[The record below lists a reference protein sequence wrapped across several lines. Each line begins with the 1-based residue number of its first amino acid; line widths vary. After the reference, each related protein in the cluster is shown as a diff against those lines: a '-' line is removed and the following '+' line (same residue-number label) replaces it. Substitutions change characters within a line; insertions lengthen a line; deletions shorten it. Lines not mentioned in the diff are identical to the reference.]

1 MFRMLHRRK
10 NEKGFTLIEMLIVV
24 VIVAILAAIS
34 VPIYVEY
41 VKTRSR
47 LGREDDDQ
55 RGLAGRAGVLS
66 GQGRLAGHGRRP
78 GAGEVSARWPGPR
91 SCSGPSRSW
100 VRHRVTITGTSTE
113 QMKGG
118 AGKTVTYNIEDGR
131 LDGLRHADRM
141 RAKSK
146 SSGAWR
152 NSADWA
158 AVSKAI
164 SRKDVTVAEVA
175 TARKLNI
182 YDLLRFA
189 VDQGASDLHLST
201 GSIPMIRVHG
211 SMRKLALP
219 RSDNETMMSIVRTVL
234 NRDQLE
240 RFEEMKE
247 IDFSAKLEDIA
258 RFRVNVFQQING
270 IGAVFRTIPSEI
282 KSFDELGLPEAM
294 RELAGR
300 DRGLVLLTGPTGS
313 GKTTTLATMIDWIN
327 EYKQLHIMTIEDPVE
342 FFHDSKNCMIN
353 QRELGAN
360 THSFANA
367 LRAALREDPDVIL
380 VGEMRDLET
389 ISLALTA
396 AETGHLVL
404 ATLHT
409 SSAAKTID
417 RVIDIFPAAQK
428 TQVRS
433 MLAESLEAV
442 VAQKLLP
449 QEGWHRPGGGL

>member
-1 MFRMLHRRK
+1 
-10 NEKGFTLIEMLIVV
+10 
-24 VIVAILAAIS
+24 
-34 VPIYVEY
+34 
-41 VKTRSR
+41 
-47 LGREDDDQ
+47 
-55 RGLAGRAGVLS
+55 
-66 GQGRLAGHGRRP
+66 
-78 GAGEVSARWPGPR
+78 
-91 SCSGPSRSW
+91 
-100 VRHRVTITGTSTE
+100 
-113 QMKGG
+113 
-118 AGKTVTYNIEDGR
+118 
-131 LDGLRHADRM
+131 
-141 RAKSK
+141 
-146 SSGAWR
+146 
-152 NSADWA
+152 
-158 AVSKAI
+158 
-164 SRKDVTVAEVA
+164 VAEVVA
-175 TARKLNI
+175 DRAINI
-182 YDLLRFA
+182 YELLRFT
-189 VDQGASDLHLST
+189 VNQGASDLHLST

-211 SMRKLALP
+211 SMRKMAMP
-219 RSDNETMMSIVRTVL
+219 RTDSETMWAIVRTVL

-270 IGAVFRTIPSEI
+270 MGAVFRVIPSEI
-282 KSFDELGLPEAM
+282 RTFEELGLPEVM
-294 RELAGR
+294 RDLAER

-327 EYKQLHIMTIEDPVE
+327 EYKQLHVVTIEDPVE
-342 FFHDSKNCMIN
+342 FFHDSKNCMVN

-417 RVIDIFPAAQK
+417 RVIDIFPASQK

-449 QEGWHRPGGGL
+449 SKDGGSRVVACEVMVATTAIRNLIREDKIYQIPSVIQSGGKSGMQSLDQDLLRLLHKGMISRETAAHVAENPKLFEVNLTE

>member
-1 MFRMLHRRK
+1 M
-10 NEKGFTLIEMLIVV
+10 
-24 VIVAILAAIS
+24 S
-34 VPIYVEY
+34 
-41 VKTRSR
+41 
-47 LGREDDDQ
+47 
-55 RGLAGRAGVLS
+55 
-66 GQGRLAGHGRRP
+66 
-78 GAGEVSARWPGPR
+78 
-91 SCSGPSRSW
+91 
-100 VRHRVTITGTSTE
+100 
-113 QMKGG
+113 
-118 AGKTVTYNIEDGR
+118 
-131 LDGLRHADRM
+131 
-141 RAKSK
+141 
-146 SSGAWR
+146 
-152 NSADWA
+152 
-158 AVSKAI
+158 
-164 SRKDVTVAEVA
+164 EVA
-175 TARKLNI
+175 TAKRLDI
-182 YDLLRFA
+182 FDLLRFA

-211 SMRKLALP
+211 RMRKLNLP
-219 RSDNETMMSIVRTVL
+219 HMDLDTMTHVVRSVL

-270 IGAVFRTIPSEI
+270 LGAVFRTIPAEI
-282 KSFDELGLPEAM
+282 RSFEELGLPEVM
-294 RELAGR
+294 RDLANR

-327 EYKQLHIMTIEDPVE
+327 EYKELHIITIEDPVE

-417 RVIDIFPAAQK
+417 RIIDIFPAAQK

-449 QEGWHRPGGGL
+449 KKDGLGRVVASEVMVATTAIRNLIREDKIYQIPSMIQAGGKAGMQSLDQDLMRLLHKGQISRETAAHVAENPKLFEVNLAE